1 MKVAVFH
8 FYHTKHTDWFSRDSD
23 AFQLFLSVHPT
34 CITDQQ
40 GGRRSP
46 GSAPLELASAHNKL
60 QMMSVFCF
68 FSPVANT
75 SREMELFELQCH
87 QSTAYQDITTR
98 AAVLPG

>member
-8 FYHTKHTDWFSRDSD
+8 FYHTKRTDWFSRNSD

-40 GGRRSP
+40 GGGRSP
-46 GSAPLELASAHNKL
+46 GSALLELASAHSKL

-75 SREMELFELQCH
+75 SREMELFELQWH
-87 QSTAYQDITTR
+87 QLTAYEDTATR
-98 AAVLPG
+98 ASVLPG